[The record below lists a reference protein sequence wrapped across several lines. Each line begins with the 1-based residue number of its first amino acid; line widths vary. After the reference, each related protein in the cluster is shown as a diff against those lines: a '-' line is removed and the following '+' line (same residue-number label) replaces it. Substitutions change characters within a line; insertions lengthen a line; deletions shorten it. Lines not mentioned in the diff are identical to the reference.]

1 MRYDQLW
8 LAASLVGVLVTA
20 GPAAHAAVAFS
31 ENFDTGSATF
41 TTDNAYWSDHGETN
55 DYIVQNSGSV
65 PGFSNTITHDA
76 SGTGFFLFEGTTN
89 PVPSGSTEFYIGPT
103 FSVAANTTYTVSFEL
118 TNQNNSNIAQV
129 QPELDGTLLGSP
141 VSAAGSSP
149 AQSWQAFSFT
159 WNSGANTSASLILHN
174 FQAAGFGN
182 DYGIDNLSVTSA
194 AVPEPATLLV
204 LTTGIAGLLTSRRRR
219 GK

>member
-1 MRYDQLW
+1 MRPDRLW
-8 LAASLVGVLVTA
+8 LAASLVGVLATA
-20 GPAAHAAVAFS
+20 GPAARAAVAFS

-41 TTDNAYWSDHGETN
+41 TADNPYWTDQGETN
-55 DYIVQNSGSV
+55 AYIVRNSASV
-65 PGFSNTITHDA
+65 PGFSNTIASDA
-76 SGTGFFLFEGTTN
+76 SGTGFFLFDGTTN
-89 PVPSGSTEFYIGPT
+89 PVPAGSSEFYIGPT
-103 FSVAANTTYTVSFEL
+103 FSVVTNTNYTVSFEL

-149 AQSWQAFSFT
+149 AQGWQTFSFT
-159 WNSGANTSASLILHN
+159 WNSGSNTSASLILHN
-174 FQAAGFGN
+174 FQTAGFGN
-182 DYGIDNLSVTSA
+182 DYGIDNLSVASA
-194 AVPEPATLLV
+194 AIPEPATLLV